1 MPSVRVKEGEPFNI
15 ALKRFKRACEKAG
28 LMPDIRR
35 LEYYEKPAWERKRRE
50 AAAVKR
56 WKKKISR
63 SVLTPLRTKKAK
75 PKRSNDRR
83 RGGNR

>member
-35 LEYYEKPAWERKRRE
+35 LEFYEKPTWERKRRE

-56 WKKKISR
+56 WKKKVSR
-63 SVLTPLRTKKAK
+63 SVLVPLRSKQAK
-75 PKRSNDRR
+75 PKSKRR
-83 RGGNR
+83 RGGRD